1 MNPEQLR
8 DLGFQLEGRAPGGE
22 SGGAWFAIA
31 ADGARVVLKWFA
43 DEGVADRYAVLLPA
57 IDVLRSRG
65 VPVPEYPFVRA
76 VDGWTLSAQQVLPG
90 RSFPIAPPRL
100 PRPTRPPAR

>member
-1 MNPEQLR
+1 VNPEQLR

-43 DEGVADRYAVLLPA
+43 DEGVPA
-57 IDVLRSRG
+57 
-65 VPVPEYPFVRA
+65 
-76 VDGWTLSAQQVLPG
+76 LS
-90 RSFPIAPPRL
+90 
-100 PRPTRPPAR
+100 PA

>member
-57 IDVLRSRG
+57 LDVLRSRG
-65 VPVPEYPFVRA
+65 VPQLFFF
-76 VDGWTLSAQQVLPG
+76 G
-90 RSFPIAPPRL
+90 RR
-100 PRPTRPPAR
+100 